1 MFIKDHNKTALVY
14 GDEKISYREL
24 IDKIED
30 YSLYLKSMKKKKIAI
45 FFENRPEWEYIFF
58 AGWNVGATVVLIDMM
73 SSPSEVTH
81 ILNDCKPSAIFAS
94 NKNIDVLKTAL
105 KKVKAKPKVENIDK
119 LKVAKRK
126 QPVKSHEPED
136 NEVILMLYT
145 SGTTGKSKGVMLTKH
160 NIYKNVAWNNVP
172 KRINE
177 TDILIQILPCHHSW
191 PLVSTVLCPL
201 DCGATV
207 VILKD
212 LKADVLLKTIKDNKV
227 TMVTAVPR
235 LFEMLHKGIMD
246 KIEKSLIARIFLS
259 VSKFLYRIPLNRYIL
274 GRVKFPNN
282 NVIDVIPLTRKIF
295 KKVHD
300 EFGGNIKTFIS
311 GGAKLNS
318 DLIDDFRAMGIIML
332 EGFGLTETAPMI
344 TYHPFDELKKG
355 SAGKI
360 FEEMDYRIEDDGELV
375 VKGPNVFKGY
385 YNKPKET
392 KEAFTDDGFFK
403 TGDLAIVDKNRYLY
417 ITGRKKDLIVLPNG
431 KNIRP
436 DLIEQHIKNKFKLV
450 EDIAIT
456 DIKGKLFAVI
466 VPESKEVRKAANDDI
481 NELFKWEVFQIYNA
495 EVENYK
501 KIQNFVI
508 TNEELPKT
516 RMGKLQRYKLQTF
529 ITDNATVKKKEKVD
543 IPADKEYILISD
555 YLKAVTGTVIHPND
569 HVEIDLGLDSLS
581 IMELQLFLELT
592 FGMNFADGEIFN
604 YPTVMELF
612 LHIKS
617 NKTKAKKEN
626 INWKEILNED
636 IDWKMP
642 KKIWMMN
649 FLNLQ
654 FKILS
659 LFKLKIKSSG
669 VENIP
674 DGPCIFAPNHA
685 SYLDSIVLYSN
696 LTRKH
701 KNETYFFAKDKNFK
715 NAFTRFFANRSH
727 VILMD
732 INSDLQLSLKKISQ
746 VLKNGKKIVI
756 FPEGTRT
763 KTGELSSF
771 KKTFATIA
779 KELNVP
785 ISPVAIKGAFE
796 AMPYTAK
803 FPSKGNILIKF
814 LPTIYPEKYSDS
826 KIAKLVQT
834 RISEVL

>member
-30 YSLYLKSMKKKKIAI
+30 YSSYLKSMKKKRIAI

-73 SSPSEVTH
+73 SSASEVTH

-94 NKNIDVLKTAL
+94 DKNINVLKNAI
-105 KKVKAKPKVENIDK
+105 KKVKTKPKIHNVDK
-119 LKVAKRK
+119 LKVTKRK
-126 QPVKSHEPED
+126 QSVKSYEAKD

-212 LKADVLLKTIKDNKV
+212 LKADVLLKTIKENNV
-227 TMVTAVPR
+227 TMITAVPR
-235 LFEMLHKGIMD
+235 LFDMLHKGIMD
-246 KIEKSLIARIFLS
+246 KIDKSIVAKLFLS
-259 VSKFLYRIPLNRYIL
+259 VCKFLYRIPFNRYIF
-274 GRVKFPNN
+274 GRVKFPND

-344 TYHPFDELKKG
+344 TYHPFDGLKKG

-501 KIQNFVI
+501 KIQNFVV

-543 IPADKEYILISD
+543 IPADKEYTLISD
-555 YLKAVTGTVIHPND
+555 YLKAVAGTSIHPND

-592 FGMNFADGEIFN
+592 FGMKFADGEIFN

-649 FLNLQ
+649 FLNFQ

-659 LFKLKIKSSG
+659 LLKLNIKSSG

-715 NAFTRFFANRSH
+715 NTFTRFFANRSH

-732 INSDLQLSLKKISQ
+732 INSDLQLSLKKISK

-803 FPSKGNILIKF
+803 FPSKGNIFIKF
-814 LPTIYPEKYSDS
+814 LPTIYPEKNSDS

-834 RISEVL
+834 IISEAL

>member
-1 MFIKDHNKTALVY
+1 M
-14 GDEKISYREL
+14 
-24 IDKIED
+24 
-30 YSLYLKSMKKKKIAI
+30 
-45 FFENRPEWEYIFF
+45 FFENRPEWNYIFF

-73 SSPSEVTH
+73 SSASEVTH

-94 NKNIDVLKTAL
+94 DKNIDVLKTAL
-105 KKVKAKPKVENIDK
+105 KKVKTKPEVVNIDK
-119 LKVAKRK
+119 LKIAKRK
-126 QPVKSHEPED
+126 QSVTSYEPKD
-136 NEVILMLYT
+136 DEVILMLYT

-172 KRINE
+172 KRINIS
-177 TDILIQILPCHHSW
+177 DILIQILPCHHSW

-201 DCGATV
+201 DCGATI

-227 TMVTAVPR
+227 TMITAVPR
-235 LFEMLHKGIMD
+235 LFDMLHKGIMD
-246 KIEKSLIARIFLS
+246 KIQKSITARIFMS
-259 VSKFLYRIPLNRYIL
+259 FCKFLYKIPLNRYIF
-274 GRVKFPNN
+274 GRVRFPHD

-295 KKVHD
+295 KKVHA

-311 GGAKLNS
+311 GGAKLNEK
-318 DLIDDFRAMGIIML
+318 LIDDFRAMGIIML

-344 TYHPFDELKKG
+344 TYHPFDRLKKG

-360 FEEMDYRIEDDGELV
+360 FEEIDFRIEDDGEFV

-392 KEAFTDDGFFK
+392 KEAFTSDGFFK

-417 ITGRKKDLIVLPNG
+417 ITGRKKDLIILPNG

-436 DLIEQHIKNKFKLV
+436 DLIEQDIKNKFKLI

-456 DIKGKLFAVI
+456 DVKGKLFAVV
-466 VPESKEVRKAANDDI
+466 VPESKEVRKSANDDI

-501 KIQNFVI
+501 KIQNFVV

-529 ITDNATVKKKEKVD
+529 ITENSTVKKKEKVQ
-543 IPADKEYILISD
+543 IPSDKEYALISE
-555 YLKAVTGTVIHPND
+555 YLKASAGTEIHPND
-569 HVEIDLGLDSLS
+569 HIEIDLGLDSLS
-581 IMELQLFLELT
+581 LMELQLFLEST
-592 FGMNFADGEIFN
+592 FGMKFNDGEIFS

-612 LHIKS
+612 LHVKS
-617 NKTKAKKEN
+617 NRTKAKKEK
-626 INWKEILNED
+626 INWKEILNEE

-649 FLNLQ
+649 FLNFQ

-659 LFKLKIKSSG
+659 LLKLNIKSG
-669 VENIP
+669 GTENIP

-696 LTRKH
+696 LKRKH

-715 NAFTRFFANRSH
+715 NAFARFFANRSH
-727 VILMD
+727 VIMMD
-732 INSDLQLSLKKISQ
+732 INTDLQQSLKKISH
-746 VLKNGKKIVI
+746 VLKRGKKIVI

-763 KTGELSSF
+763 KTGELSGF
-771 KKTFATIA
+771 KTTFATIA

-785 ISPVAIKGAFE
+785 VSPVAIKGTFE

-803 FPSKGNILIKF
+803 FPSKGNISVNF
-814 LPTIYPEKYSDS
+814 LPAIYPDNLTDS
-826 KIAKLVQT
+826 KIAGVVQSK
-834 RISEVL
+834 IEEALE